1 MRFDLVIFDFDGT
14 LADSFPFFLQV
25 HDTLARRHGFR
36 PLAGE
41 DLQALRAL
49 PTRAL
54 FARSGLSRWR
64 LPWVARDFQRA
75 MAANH
80 APVPLFPGIA
90 GAIAALRASGCR
102 LAILTSNSR
111 LNVERALGPP
121 LASTF
126 EGIEAGAPVFGK
138 ARRLRRLAARLGVA
152 PARSLYVGDQ
162 AADAE
167 AAAAAGMAFGAVAW
181 GYAPLPALEARQPAR
196 RFREVAQ
203 LATAAAR
210 AWRVRP
216 ATGDDAGALHAL
228 MQALAAEDG
237 QPDGLRTDLSR
248 LRAHGPGGEEL
259 YQAWM
264 GELDDEPVAYLTATR
279 EYSIW
284 AGGPRLRV
292 DDLYV
297 RPHARGAGLGAAL
310 LRRAREQAAA
320 LGCVDLRWTVE
331 VGNHRA
337 IALYRRLG
345 AQVQAKGQCTWPVAG
360 AEA

>member
-25 HDTLARRHGFR
+25 HDTLAHRHGFR

-54 FARSGLSRWR
+54 FARSGLSHWR
-64 LPWVARDFQRA
+64 LPWVARDFRRA
-75 MAANH
+75 MAAAD
-80 APVPLFPGIA
+80 APVPLFPGMA
-90 GAIAALRASGCR
+90 EAIIALRGSGSR

-111 LNVERALGPP
+111 SNVERALGPS
-121 LASTF
+121 LASAF
-126 EGIEAGAPVFGK
+126 EWIEAGAPMFGK
-138 ARRLRRLAARLGVA
+138 ARRLRRLAARLGVG
-152 PARSLYVGDQ
+152 PARILYVGDQ

-167 AAAAAGMAFGAVAW
+167 AARAAGMAFGAVAW
-181 GYAPLPALEARQPAR
+181 GYAPLHSLDAQQPAR

-203 LATAAAR
+203 LATAAAH
-210 AWRVRP
+210 AWRIRQ
-216 ATGDDAGALHAL
+216 ARADDAGPLHVL

-237 QPDGLRTDLSR
+237 QAGGLRTDLPR
-248 LRAHGPGGEEL
+248 LRAHGPGGEGL
-259 YQAWM
+259 YQAWI
-264 GELDDEPVAYLTATR
+264 GELDDEPVAYLSATR
-279 EYSIW
+279 EYAIW
-284 AGGPRLRV
+284 AGGHRLRV

-310 LRRAREQAAA
+310 LRHAREQAAA

-331 VGNHRA
+331 VGNYRA

-345 AQVQAKGQCTWPVAG
+345 AQVRAKGQCTWPIAG
-360 AEA
+360 EDA